1 MITKMKELNKQLIIP
16 MEKEII
22 SLKDVA
28 IGYGKKIIVENINLS
43 VYDNDYVGIVG
54 PNGAGKTTL
63 LRTLLGNLKPLR
75 GTITKDSLR
84 FGYVPQR
91 DTVQPLLPYT
101 VQDVVMMGRYSLMGI
116 FNKPSKKDY
125 EIVNASLEQVGI
137 NELKNSGYND
147 LSGGQRQRTL
157 IARALAVEPNILILD
172 EPTNGMDTPS
182 HHSLLNLISS
192 LHEDKKLTILLVS
205 HLLSDV
211 ANGVKRLV
219 LIEKNFFQSGLIE
232 EILSA
237 ENLKK
242 TYSSDFHVNKI
253 DSEYIITSVHRV

>member
-1 MITKMKELNKQLIIP
+1 MENAII
-16 MEKEII
+16 KFN
-22 SLKDVA
+22 DVT
-28 IGYGKKIIVENINLS
+28 IGYGRKKIIENINVS
-43 VYDNDYVGIVG
+43 IYENDFIGIVG
-54 PNGAGKTTL
+54 PNGAGKTTF
-63 LRTLLGNLKPLR
+63 LRTLLGNLKPLS
-75 GTITKDSLR
+75 GTIEKNSHR

-101 VQDVVMMGRYSLMGI
+101 VEDVVMMGRYSLMGT
-116 FNKPSKKDY
+116 FGKPTKKDK
-125 EIVNASLEQVGI
+125 EAVNSSLTHVGI
-137 NELKNSGYND
+137 YALKNLNYNS

-157 IARALAVEPNILILD
+157 IARALAVEPGILILD

-182 HHSLLNLISS
+182 HYSLLDLISR
-192 LHEDKKLTILLVS
+192 LHDENKLTILLVS

-219 LIEKNFFQSGLIE
+219 LMEKNFFQVGPIE
-232 EILSA
+232 EVLSE

-253 DSEYIITSVHRV
+253 EGEYIITSKHRK

>member
-1 MITKMKELNKQLIIP
+1 

-22 SLKDVA
+22 KFENVT
-28 IGYGKKIIVENINLS
+28 IGYGKKIIGKNINFS
-43 VYDNDYVGIVG
+43 IFENDFIGIVG

-63 LRTLLGNLKPLR
+63 LKTLLGNLKPLD
-75 GTITKDSLR
+75 GTVTKDSIR

-101 VQDVVMMGRYSLMGI
+101 IYDVVLMGRYSLLGTFGKTTI
-116 FNKPSKKDY
+116 ADK
-125 EIVNASLEQVGI
+125 EIVEESLEKVGI
-137 NELKNSGYND
+137 MHLKDFNYNS

-157 IARALAVEPNILILD
+157 IARALAVQPNILILD

-182 HHSLLNLISS
+182 HYSLLDLISS
-192 LHEDKKLTILLVS
+192 LHNEKQLSILLVS
-205 HLLSDV
+205 HLLGDV

-219 LIEKNFFQSGLIE
+219 LLEKDFFQIGLIE
-232 EILSA
+232 DVLSE

-242 TYSSDFHVNKI
+242 TYSSEFHVNKI
-253 DSEYIITSVHRV
+253 DDEYIITSKHRN